1 MRYFFRKD
9 QRLNREADITPIFR
23 TGRACFAFPI
33 KCVYRQVPHTEG
45 PPCRVLIVA
54 GKSYLKRAYKRN
66 AVKRRMREAYRLN
79 IHTIAPP
86 TGLGL
91 NMALLYVGRNVRSY
105 AEIER
110 SIKSIFKDIALHLEE
125 PPTQPQP

>member
-9 QRLNREADITPIFR
+9 QRLNKEADITPIFQS
-23 TGRACFAFPI
+23 GRACFAFPI
-33 KCVYRQVPHTEG
+33 KCIYKQVPLAEG

-54 GKSYLKRAYKRN
+54 GKSYLKRAHKRN

-79 IHTIAPP
+79 IHTIVPP
-86 TGLGL
+86 VGQGL
-91 NMALLYVGRNVRSY
+91 NMALLYVGRNVRPY

-110 SIKSIFKDIALHLEE
+110 SIKSIFKDIVHQLEL
-125 PPTQPQP
+125 PTQPQP